1 MDLVFNHLLLSTM
14 HYMRRAAEYFLCLAL
29 YNTAEH
35 RQTVQPDQNC
45 KWLSL
50 PKECLNGNENDQFK
64 KRAPHGTNPKSDS
77 LHIYLRRG
85 AWAVR
90 CRGKRPTHPA
100 FRLQTWL
107 PIDFLQRL
115 HYEYICNKCIEL
127 IFLAYGTCWAPIL
140 SKSPLLIL
148 WS

>member
-1 MDLVFNHLLLSTM
+1 MWQKKVFSACCVQQWTWSLTTRLLSPI
-14 HYMRRAAEYFLCLAL
+14 HMRRAAEKTFLCLAL

-45 KWLSL
+45 EWLSL
-50 PKECLNGNENDQFK
+50 PKECLNGKENDQFK
-64 KRAPHGTNPKSDS
+64 KACTSRYYSKIRQPPHLS
-77 LHIYLRRG
+77 LPG
-85 AWAVR
+85 AWALR
-90 CRGKRPTHPA
+90 CSGGGKRPAHPT

-127 IFLAYGTCWAPIL
+127 IF
-140 SKSPLLIL
+140 
-148 WS
+148 